1 MDVVPG
7 GGVDLNT
14 LVQPDIDSSEDE
26 APNVYISTVSQP
38 LPNSSD
44 SPSIVEARIRLGH
57 LATSPVASPV
67 TVRAA
72 SRDTRRVTSSEATP
86 LSAVISSGSLTL
98 VRVFVPV
105 TLIQRKWKSIRACYT
120 RELLRLKGIKSGSA
134 ASRKKQYIY
143 FELLG
148 FLETTR
154 KQTTSSL
161 DEEAVNIEENDCS
174 MTDDGEQ
181 IKSKFQESS
190 RKRPN
195 PDQQLID
202 VLKKK
207 VLYAETPQTSDETN
221 EDRLFLLSMV
231 SDMMKVPVERKLKL
245 RGDIISLVAA
255 AQAPLQQGWTPE
267 SNSYN
272 NVPGPSWQQ
281 YSAPPTM
288 HQHSINQSSMH
299 YRPTMNQPTMH
310 QPPTFHQSPM
320 NQLTFLQ
327 QPVNHQTN
335 NFEVPLERPNTID
348 TIQSP
353 SSGRTS
359 VLSNDNFQS
368 QLSDSEILLYNGT
381 N

>member
-1 MDVVPG
+1 M
-7 GGVDLNT
+7 
-14 LVQPDIDSSEDE
+14 
-26 APNVYISTVSQP
+26 
-38 LPNSSD
+38 
-44 SPSIVEARIRLGH
+44 
-57 LATSPVASPV
+57 
-67 TVRAA
+67 
-72 SRDTRRVTSSEATP
+72 
-86 LSAVISSGSLTL
+86 
-98 VRVFVPV
+98 
-105 TLIQRKWKSIRACYT
+105 
-120 RELLRLKGIKSGSA
+120 KGIKSGSA
-134 ASRKKQYIY
+134 ANRKKQYIY

-161 DEEAVNIEENDCS
+161 DEEAVNIDENDCS
-174 MTDDGEQ
+174 MTDGGEQ
-181 IKSKFQESS
+181 IKSQFKERS

-195 PDQQLID
+195 PDQELID

-207 VLYAETPQTSDETN
+207 VLSAETPQTSVETN
-221 EDRLFLLSMV
+221 EDQLFLLSMV
-231 SDMMKVPVERKLKL
+231 SEMMKVPVERKLKL

-255 AQAPLQQGWTPE
+255 AQAPLQQRWIPE

-320 NQLTFLQ
+320 NQPTFLQ

-335 NFEVPLERPNTID
+335 NFEVPVERPNTID

-359 VLSNDNFQS
+359 VLSNDDFQS
-368 QLSDSEILLYNGT
+368 QFQSDSEILLFDGT